1 MIDWL
6 LHDAHQLFDEMLC
19 FINLFFNCFVDFV
32 DFYKMGNWYL
42 GCGILCLHDVQPV
55 RDRNS

>member
-1 MIDWL
+1 MVKDIEVHCL
-6 LHDAHQLFDEMLC
+6 EVEEILYFG
-19 FINLFFNCFVDFV
+19 FVDFV